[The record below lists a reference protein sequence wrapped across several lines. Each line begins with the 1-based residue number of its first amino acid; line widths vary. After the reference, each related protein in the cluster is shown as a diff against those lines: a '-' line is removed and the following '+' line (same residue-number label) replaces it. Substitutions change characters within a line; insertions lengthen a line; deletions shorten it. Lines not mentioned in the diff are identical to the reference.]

1 MSLIGPASNVNWTCS
16 ARPSGPALST
26 SVCLTAL
33 VHSGYAAKS
42 AITAMIRA
50 GAASMTMDW
59 VDSSAMPGGY
69 RQRERRRHQRST
81 YGRPVRLKCP
91 TFTHSVR
98 PIRVRAA
105 SGWCTCPNSD
115 QRGRCRWIAA
125 SSAVDDCSD
134 RRATT
139 S

>member
-16 ARPSGPALST
+16 ARPSGPVVST

-50 GAASMTMDW
+50 GGASMTMDW

-69 RQRERRRHQRST
+69 RQCAPSEQTRSPAQHVWLA
-81 YGRPVRLKCP
+81 GALEVPDVHAL
-91 TFTHSVR
+91 
-98 PIRVRAA
+98 
-105 SGWCTCPNSD
+105 G
-115 QRGRCRWIAA
+115 
-125 SSAVDDCSD
+125 
-134 RRATT
+134 
-139 S
+139 